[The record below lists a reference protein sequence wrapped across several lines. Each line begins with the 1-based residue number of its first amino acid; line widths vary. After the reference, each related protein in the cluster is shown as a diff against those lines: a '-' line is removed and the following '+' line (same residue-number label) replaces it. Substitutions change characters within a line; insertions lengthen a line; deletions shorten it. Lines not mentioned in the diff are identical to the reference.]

1 METGRPL
8 LQNAMYAAERPAL
21 HAKDMHVKSR
31 RNNLCRLY
39 MRKGH
44 FMKNKK
50 NLAFISL
57 ILGIVGCLTGVVL
70 VGAVFGIAAIVLG
83 IISSGNSKSAKDR
96 RRSQIGIITGAVAIV
111 YTTVLYAWV
120 GLHPAVTQKE
130 PLLPQTTMSSGQQAG
145 GTESTAP
152 VVTVTPTV
160 SPKPTAKVEP
170 TTRPTQKPTAT
181 PTARP
186 TQKPTA
192 VPTKA
197 PTQEPTAA
205 PTKAPTQEPT
215 AAPTKAPAQEPTA
228 APTKAPTQEPTAAP
242 TKAPT
247 QEPTA
252 APTKAPTQEPT
263 AVPTETPA
271 DEPTTTPSKT
281 TDPVEEEGKESPNTG
296 NPGTDSGKTESGKS
310 GTDSGKTE
318 SGKSGTDSGKTESG
332 KTGTD
337 SGKAESGKT
346 GTDSG
351 KTESGKSGTDSGNT
365 ESGTESKPEPKALL
379 KIHFLDVGQGACAL
393 IESDGHYMLI
403 DGGGRDASSFTVSY
417 LAQLGIEKFDY
428 LVATHFDEDH
438 IAGLVGVFNKFAVG
452 TVLEPSYKAD
462 KSIYTSFKDAE
473 KRSGAEVI
481 IPEPGAEYMLGDA
494 KFTILAPRKPENNAE
509 EAPVMDSSEENNQS
523 ICILLKNGD
532 NKVLFTGDAEQE
544 EERYLVESGRDIQ
557 ADVYMIGHH
566 GSSSSSSELL
576 LDAVRPKYAVISCG
590 SGNDYGHPTQEVL
603 DRLWDKDVS
612 VFRTDEQGNIIMTS
626 DGKEITWSTSPSET
640 WAPGVVPTKAPDR
653 NTEPVEKTGTDTAE
667 NNQTAESLYILNNNT
682 MKFHR
687 PGCSSVKK
695 ISEKNYG
702 ESSLSRDELIAQGD
716 SPCGNCDP

>member
-1 METGRPL
+1 
-8 LQNAMYAAERPAL
+8 
-21 HAKDMHVKSR
+21 
-31 RNNLCRLY
+31 
-39 MRKGH
+39 
-44 FMKNKK
+44 MKNRK

-96 RRSQIGIITGAVAIV
+96 RRSQIGIITGAVAIA

-152 VVTVTPTV
+152 VVTVTPTQ
-160 SPKPTAKVEP
+160 SPRPTAKVEP
-170 TTRPTQKPTAT
+170 TTRPTQKPTA
-181 PTARP
+181 
-186 TQKPTA
+186 
-192 VPTKA
+192 A
-197 PTQEPTAA
+197 PTQRPTAA

-215 AAPTKAPAQEPTA
+215 AAPTARPTQEPTKTPTA
-228 APTKAPTQEPTAAP
+228 APTETPTQEPTK
-242 TKAPT
+242 T
-247 QEPTA
+247 
-252 APTKAPTQEPT
+252 PT
-263 AVPTETPA
+263 AVPTETPTQ
-271 DEPTTTPSKT
+271 EPAGTPTSEPEKTPPQDTTTAPAKT
-281 TDPVEEEGKESPNTG
+281 PDTEEEEGKESPNTG

-318 SGKSGTDSGKTESG
+318 SGK
-332 KTGTD
+332 
-337 SGKAESGKT
+337 T

-351 KTESGKSGTDSGNT
+351 KTESGKSGTDSEKT

-462 KSIYTSFKDAE
+462 KSIYTSFKEAE
-473 KRSGAEVI
+473 KKSGAEVI
-481 IPEPGAEYMLGDA
+481 IPEPGAEYTLGDA
-494 KFTILAPRKPENNAE
+494 KFTVLAPKKPENSTDEGTALN
-509 EAPVMDSSEENNQS
+509 SSEENNQS
-523 ICILLKNGD
+523 ICVLLKNGD

-544 EERYLVESGRDIQ
+544 EERYLIESGRDIR
-557 ADVYMIGHH
+557 ADVYLVGHH

-590 SGNDYGHPTQEVL
+590 TGNDYGHPTQEVL

-640 WAPGVVPTKAPDR
+640 WAPGVVPANAPDR
-653 NTEPVEKTGTDTAE
+653 NTESVEKTGTDTAE
-667 NNQTAESLYILNNNT
+667 NNQTAESLYVLNNNT

-702 ESSLSRDELIAQGD
+702 ESSLSRDELIAQGY

>member
-1 METGRPL
+1 
-8 LQNAMYAAERPAL
+8 
-21 HAKDMHVKSR
+21 
-31 RNNLCRLY
+31 
-39 MRKGH
+39 
-44 FMKNKK
+44 MKNRK

-96 RRSQIGIITGAVAIV
+96 RRSQIGIITGAVAIA

-152 VVTVTPTV
+152 VVTVTPTQ
-160 SPKPTAKVEP
+160 SPRPTAKVEP
-170 TTRPTQKPTAT
+170 TTRPTQKPTA
-181 PTARP
+181 
-186 TQKPTA
+186 
-192 VPTKA
+192 A
-197 PTQEPTAA
+197 PTQRPTAA

-215 AAPTKAPAQEPTA
+215 AAPTARPTQEPTKTPTA
-228 APTKAPTQEPTAAP
+228 APTETPTQEPT
-242 TKAPT
+242 KR
-247 QEPTA
+247 
-252 APTKAPTQEPT
+252 PT
-263 AVPTETPA
+263 AVPTETPTQ
-271 DEPTTTPSKT
+271 EPAGTPTSEPEKTPPQDTTTAPAKT
-281 TDPVEEEGKESPNTG
+281 PDTEEEEGKESPNTG

-337 SGKAESGKT
+337 SGK
-346 GTDSG
+346 
-351 KTESGKSGTDSGNT
+351 TESGKSGTDSEKT

-462 KSIYTSFKDAE
+462 KSIYTSFKEAE
-473 KRSGAEVI
+473 KKSGAEVI
-481 IPEPGAEYMLGDA
+481 IPEPGAEYTLGDA
-494 KFTILAPRKPENNAE
+494 KFTVLAPKKPENSTDEGTALN
-509 EAPVMDSSEENNQS
+509 SSEENNQS
-523 ICILLKNGD
+523 ICVLLANGD

-544 EERYLVESGRDIQ
+544 EERYLIESGRDIR
-557 ADVYMIGHH
+557 ADVYLVGHH

-590 SGNDYGHPTQEVL
+590 TGNDYGHPTQEVL

-640 WAPGVVPTKAPDR
+640 WAPGVVPANAPDR
-653 NTEPVEKTGTDTAE
+653 NTESVEKTGTDTAE
-667 NNQTAESLYILNNNT
+667 NNQTAESLYVLNNNT

-702 ESSLSRDELIAQGD
+702 ESSLSRDELIAQGY

>member
-21 HAKDMHVKSR
+21 HAQDMHVKSR
-31 RNNLCRLY
+31 RNRLCRLH

-50 NLAFISL
+50 NLALISL
-57 ILGIVGCLTGVVL
+57 ILGIAGCLTGVVL
-70 VGAVFGIAAIVLG
+70 VGAAFGIAAIVLG

-96 RRSQIGIITGAVAIV
+96 RRSQIGIITGAVAIA

-152 VVTVTPTV
+152 VVTVTPTQ
-160 SPKPTAKVEP
+160 SPRPTAKVEP
-170 TTRPTQKPTAT
+170 TTRPTQKPTA
-181 PTARP
+181 
-186 TQKPTA
+186 
-192 VPTKA
+192 A
-197 PTQEPTAA
+197 PTQRPTAA

-215 AAPTKAPAQEPTA
+215 AAPTARPTQEPTKTPTA
-228 APTKAPTQEPTAAP
+228 APTETPTQEPTK
-242 TKAPT
+242 T
-247 QEPTA
+247 
-252 APTKAPTQEPT
+252 PT
-263 AVPTETPA
+263 AVPTETPTQ
-271 DEPTTTPSKT
+271 EPAGTPTSEPEKTPPQDTTTAPAKT
-281 TDPVEEEGKESPNTG
+281 PDTEEEEGKESPNTG

-337 SGKAESGKT
+337 SGK
-346 GTDSG
+346 
-351 KTESGKSGTDSGNT
+351 TESGKSGTDSEKT

-462 KSIYTSFKDAE
+462 KSIYTSFKEAE
-473 KRSGAEVI
+473 KKSGAEVI
-481 IPEPGAEYMLGDA
+481 IPEPGAEYTLGDA
-494 KFTILAPRKPENNAE
+494 KFTVLAPKKPENSTDEGTALN
-509 EAPVMDSSEENNQS
+509 SSEENNQS
-523 ICILLKNGD
+523 ICVLLKNGD

-544 EERYLVESGRDIQ
+544 EERYLIESGRDIR
-557 ADVYMIGHH
+557 ADVYLVGHH

-590 SGNDYGHPTQEVL
+590 TGNDYGHPTQEVL

-640 WAPGVVPTKAPDR
+640 WAPGVVPANAPDR
-653 NTEPVEKTGTDTAE
+653 NTESVEKTGTDTAE
-667 NNQTAESLYILNNNT
+667 NNQTAESLYVLNNNT

-687 PGCSSVKK
+687 PGCSSVQK

-702 ESSLSRDELIAQGD
+702 ESSLSRDELIAQGY

>member
-8 LQNAMYAAERPAL
+8 MQNAMYAAERSAL
-21 HAKDMHVKSR
+21 HAKDMHGKSR
-31 RNNLCRLY
+31 RNNYCRLY

-50 NLAFISL
+50 NLALISL

-83 IISSGNSKSAKDR
+83 IISSGNSKSPKDR
-96 RRSQIGIITGAVAIV
+96 RRSQIGIITGAVAIA

-152 VVTVTPTV
+152 VVTVTPTQ
-160 SPKPTAKVEP
+160 SPRPTAKVEP
-170 TTRPTQKPTAT
+170 TTRPTQKPTAAPTAT

-192 VPTKA
+192 APTA
-197 PTQEPTAA
+197 TPTARPTQEPTAT
-205 PTKAPTQEPT
+205 PTAGPTQEPA
-215 AAPTKAPAQEPTA
+215 AAPTEKPKEEPTQ
-228 APTKAPTQEPTAAP
+228 K
-242 TKAPT
+242 
-247 QEPTA
+247 
-252 APTKAPTQEPT
+252 PT
-263 AVPTETPA
+263 AVPTEEPAKTP
-271 DEPTTTPSKT
+271 DTE
-281 TDPVEEEGKESPNTG
+281 EEEGKDSPNTG
-296 NPGTDSGKTESGKS
+296 NPGTDSGKTE
-310 GTDSGKTE
+310 T
-318 SGKSGTDSGKTESG
+318 
-332 KTGTD
+332 
-337 SGKAESGKT
+337 GKT

-351 KTESGKSGTDSGNT
+351 KTESGKSGTDSEKT

-462 KSIYTSFKDAE
+462 KSIYTSFKEAE
-473 KRSGAEVI
+473 KKSGAEVI
-481 IPEPGAEYMLGDA
+481 IPEPGAEYTLGDA
-494 KFTILAPRKPENNAE
+494 KFTVLAPKKPENSTDEGTALN
-509 EAPVMDSSEENNQS
+509 SSEENNQS
-523 ICILLKNGD
+523 ICVLLTNGD

-544 EERYLVESGRDIQ
+544 EERYLVESGRDIR
-557 ADVYMIGHH
+557 ADVYLVGHH

-590 SGNDYGHPTQEVL
+590 TGNDYGHPTQEVL

-640 WAPGVVPTKAPDR
+640 WAPGVVPANAPDR
-653 NTEPVEKTGTDTAE
+653 NTESVEKTGTDAAE
-667 NNQTAESLYILNNNT
+667 DNQTAENLYILNNNT

-687 PGCSSVKK
+687 PGCSSVQK

-702 ESSLSRDELIAQGD
+702 ESSLSRDELIAQGY

>member
-1 METGRPL
+1 
-8 LQNAMYAAERPAL
+8 
-21 HAKDMHVKSR
+21 
-31 RNNLCRLY
+31 
-39 MRKGH
+39 
-44 FMKNKK
+44 MKNRK

-70 VGAVFGIAAIVLG
+70 VGVVFGIAAIVLG

-96 RRSQIGIITGAVAIV
+96 RRSQIGIITGAVAIA

-152 VVTVTPTV
+152 VVTVTPTQ
-160 SPKPTAKVEP
+160 SPRPTAKVEP
-170 TTRPTQKPTAT
+170 TTRPTQKPTA
-181 PTARP
+181 
-186 TQKPTA
+186 
-192 VPTKA
+192 A
-197 PTQEPTAA
+197 PTQRPTAA

-215 AAPTKAPAQEPTA
+215 AAPTARPTQEPTKTPTA
-228 APTKAPTQEPTAAP
+228 APTETPTQEPTK
-242 TKAPT
+242 T
-247 QEPTA
+247 
-252 APTKAPTQEPT
+252 PT
-263 AVPTETPA
+263 AVPTETPTQ
-271 DEPTTTPSKT
+271 EPAGTPTSEPEKTPPQDTTTAPAKT
-281 TDPVEEEGKESPNTG
+281 PDTEEEEGKESPNTG

-318 SGKSGTDSGKTESG
+318 SGK
-332 KTGTD
+332 
-337 SGKAESGKT
+337 T

-351 KTESGKSGTDSGNT
+351 KTESGKSGTDSEKT

-462 KSIYTSFKDAE
+462 KSIYTSFKEAE
-473 KRSGAEVI
+473 KKSGAEVI
-481 IPEPGAEYMLGDA
+481 IPEPGAEYTLGDA
-494 KFTILAPRKPENNAE
+494 KFTVLAPKKPENSTDEGTALN
-509 EAPVMDSSEENNQS
+509 SSEENNQS
-523 ICILLKNGD
+523 ICVLLANGD

-544 EERYLVESGRDIQ
+544 EERYLIESGRDIR
-557 ADVYMIGHH
+557 ADVYLVGHH

-590 SGNDYGHPTQEVL
+590 TGNDYGHPTQEVL

-640 WAPGVVPTKAPDR
+640 WAPGVVPANAPDR
-653 NTEPVEKTGTDTAE
+653 NTESVEKTGTDTAE
-667 NNQTAESLYILNNNT
+667 NNQTAESLYVLNNNT

-702 ESSLSRDELIAQGD
+702 ESSLSRDELIAQGY

>member
-8 LQNAMYAAERPAL
+8 LQNVMYAAERSAL
-21 HAKDMHVKSR
+21 HAKDMHGKSR
-31 RNNLCRLY
+31 RNNYCRLY

-50 NLAFISL
+50 NLALISL

-96 RRSQIGIITGAVAIV
+96 RRSQIGIITGAVAIA

-152 VVTVTPTV
+152 VVTVTPTQ
-160 SPKPTAKVEP
+160 SPRPTAKVEP
-170 TTRPTQKPTAT
+170 TTRPTQKPTAAPTAT
-181 PTARP
+181 PTARPTQEPTATPTARPTQEPTATPTAGPTQEPTAAPTEKPKEEP

-192 VPTKA
+192 VPTE
-197 PTQEPTAA
+197 EPA
-205 PTKAPTQEPT
+205 K
-215 AAPTKAPAQEPTA
+215 
-228 APTKAPTQEPTAAP
+228 
-242 TKAPT
+242 
-247 QEPTA
+247 
-252 APTKAPTQEPT
+252 
-263 AVPTETPA
+263 TPA
-271 DEPTTTPSKT
+271 DETASTPSKT
-281 TDPVEEEGKESPNTG
+281 PDTEEEEGKDSPNTG
-296 NPGTDSGKTESGKS
+296 NPGTDSGKTE
-310 GTDSGKTE
+310 T
-318 SGKSGTDSGKTESG
+318 
-332 KTGTD
+332 
-337 SGKAESGKT
+337 GKT

-351 KTESGKSGTDSGNT
+351 KTESGKSGTDSEKT

-462 KSIYTSFKDAE
+462 KSIYTSFKEAE
-473 KRSGAEVI
+473 KKSGAEVI
-481 IPEPGAEYMLGDA
+481 IPEPGAEYTLGDA
-494 KFTILAPRKPENNAE
+494 KFTVLAPKKPENSTDEGTALN
-509 EAPVMDSSEENNQS
+509 SSEENNQS
-523 ICILLKNGD
+523 ICVLLANGD

-544 EERYLVESGRDIQ
+544 EERYLIESGRDIR
-557 ADVYMIGHH
+557 ADVYLVGHH

-590 SGNDYGHPTQEVL
+590 TGNDYGHPTQEVL

-640 WAPGVVPTKAPDR
+640 WAPGVVPAKAPDR
-653 NTEPVEKTGTDTAE
+653 NTESVEKTGTDTAE
-667 NNQTAESLYILNNNT
+667 NNQTAESLYVLNNNT

-687 PGCSSVKK
+687 PGCSSVQK

-702 ESSLSRDELIAQGD
+702 ESSLSRDELIAQGY

>member
-21 HAKDMHVKSR
+21 HAQDMHVKSR
-31 RNNLCRLY
+31 RNHLSRLY

-50 NLAFISL
+50 NLALISL

-96 RRSQIGIITGAVAIV
+96 RRSQIGIITGAVAIA

-152 VVTVTPTV
+152 VVTVTPTQ
-160 SPKPTAKVEP
+160 SPRPTAKVEP
-170 TTRPTQKPTAT
+170 TTRPTQKPTAAPTAT

-192 VPTKA
+192 APTA
-197 PTQEPTAA
+197 TPTARPTQEPTATPTAGPTQEPTAA
-205 PTKAPTQEPT
+205 PTEKPKEEPTQ
-215 AAPTKAPAQEPTA
+215 K
-228 APTKAPTQEPTAAP
+228 
-242 TKAPT
+242 
-247 QEPTA
+247 
-252 APTKAPTQEPT
+252 PT
-263 AVPTETPA
+263 AVPTEEPAKTPA
-271 DEPTTTPSKT
+271 DETASTPSKT
-281 TDPVEEEGKESPNTG
+281 PDTEEEEGKDSPNTG
-296 NPGTDSGKTESGKS
+296 NPGTDSGKTE
-310 GTDSGKTE
+310 T
-318 SGKSGTDSGKTESG
+318 
-332 KTGTD
+332 
-337 SGKAESGKT
+337 GKT

-351 KTESGKSGTDSGNT
+351 KTESGKSGTDSEKT

-462 KSIYTSFKDAE
+462 KSIYTSFKEAE
-473 KRSGAEVI
+473 KKSGAEVI
-481 IPEPGAEYMLGDA
+481 IPEPGAEYTLGDA
-494 KFTILAPRKPENNAE
+494 KFTVLAPKKPENSTDEGTALN
-509 EAPVMDSSEENNQS
+509 SSEENNQS
-523 ICILLKNGD
+523 ICVLLANGD

-544 EERYLVESGRDIQ
+544 EERYLVESGRDIR
-557 ADVYMIGHH
+557 ADVYLVGHH

-590 SGNDYGHPTQEVL
+590 TGNDYGHPTQEVL

-640 WAPGVVPTKAPDR
+640 WAPGVVPAKAPDR
-653 NTEPVEKTGTDTAE
+653 NRESVEKTGTDAAE
-667 NNQTAESLYILNNNT
+667 DNQTAENLYILNNNT

-687 PGCSSVKK
+687 PGCSSVQK

-702 ESSLSRDELIAQGD
+702 ESSLSRDELIAQGY

>member
-8 LQNAMYAAERPAL
+8 MQNAMYAAERSAL
-21 HAKDMHVKSR
+21 HAKDMHGKSR
-31 RNNLCRLY
+31 RNNYCRLY

-50 NLAFISL
+50 NLALISL

-96 RRSQIGIITGAVAIV
+96 RRSQIGIITGAVAIA

-152 VVTVTPTV
+152 VVTVTPTQ
-160 SPKPTAKVEP
+160 SPRPTAKVEP
-170 TTRPTQKPTAT
+170 TTRPTQKPTA
-181 PTARP
+181 
-186 TQKPTA
+186 
-192 VPTKA
+192 A
-197 PTQEPTAA
+197 PTQRPTAA

-215 AAPTKAPAQEPTA
+215 AAPTARPTQEPTKTPTA
-228 APTKAPTQEPTAAP
+228 APTETPTQEPTK
-242 TKAPT
+242 T
-247 QEPTA
+247 
-252 APTKAPTQEPT
+252 PT
-263 AVPTETPA
+263 AVPTETPTQ
-271 DEPTTTPSKT
+271 EPAGTPTSEPEKTPPQDTTTAPAKT
-281 TDPVEEEGKESPNTG
+281 PDTEEEEGKESPNTG

-337 SGKAESGKT
+337 SGK
-346 GTDSG
+346 
-351 KTESGKSGTDSGNT
+351 TESGKSGTDSEKT

-462 KSIYTSFKDAE
+462 KSIYTSFKEAE
-473 KRSGAEVI
+473 KKSGAEVI
-481 IPEPGAEYMLGDA
+481 IPEPGAEYTLGDA
-494 KFTILAPRKPENNAE
+494 KFTVLAPKKPENSTDEGTALN
-509 EAPVMDSSEENNQS
+509 SSEENNQS
-523 ICILLKNGD
+523 ICVLLANGD

-544 EERYLVESGRDIQ
+544 EERYLIESGRDIR
-557 ADVYMIGHH
+557 ADVYLVGHH

-590 SGNDYGHPTQEVL
+590 TGNDYGHPTQEVL

-640 WAPGVVPTKAPDR
+640 WAPGVVPANAPDR
-653 NTEPVEKTGTDTAE
+653 NTESVEKTGTDTAE
-667 NNQTAESLYILNNNT
+667 NNQTAESLYVLNNNT

-702 ESSLSRDELIAQGD
+702 ESSLSRDELIAQGY

>member
-1 METGRPL
+1 
-8 LQNAMYAAERPAL
+8 MYAAERSAL
-21 HAKDMHVKSR
+21 HAQDMHAKSR
-31 RNNLCRLY
+31 WNHLSRLY

-44 FMKNKK
+44 YMKNRK
-50 NLAFISL
+50 NLALISL

-83 IISSGNSKSAKDR
+83 IISSGNSKSSKDR

-152 VVTVTPTV
+152 VVTVTPTA
-160 SPKPTAKVEP
+160 SPRPTAKVEP
-170 TTRPTQKPTAT
+170 TTRPTQRPTAT

-192 VPTKA
+192 APTKTPTQEPTAAPTKTPTQEPTKTPTARPTDTPTAA

-205 PTKAPTQEPT
+205 PTKTPTQEPT
-215 AAPTKAPAQEPTA
+215 AAPTVR
-228 APTKAPTQEPTAAP
+228 
-242 TKAPT
+242 
-247 QEPTA
+247 
-252 APTKAPTQEPT
+252 PTQEPT
-263 AVPTETPA
+263 AVPTEKPKEEPANTPA
-271 DEPTTTPSKT
+271 ETTTTPSKT

-296 NPGTDSGKTESGKS
+296 NPGTDSGKTDTGKTGTDSGKTETGKSGTDSGKTETGKS

-318 SGKSGTDSGKTESG
+318 SG
-332 KTGTD
+332 
-337 SGKAESGKT
+337 
-346 GTDSG
+346 
-351 KTESGKSGTDSGNT
+351 
-365 ESGTESKPEPKALL
+365 TESKPESKALL

-403 DGGGRDASSFTVSY
+403 DGGGRDSSSFTVSY

-438 IAGLVGVFNKFAVG
+438 IAGLVGVFNKFAVD
-452 TVLEPSYKAD
+452 TVLEPSYKTD
-462 KSIYTSFKDAE
+462 KSIYTSFKEAE
-473 KRSGAEVI
+473 KKSGAKVMI
-481 IPEPGAEYMLGDA
+481 AEPGAEYTLGDA
-494 KFTILAPRKPENNAE
+494 KFTVLAPKKPENDDGE
-509 EAPVMDSSEENNQS
+509 TPVLDSSEENDQS
-523 ICILLKNGD
+523 ICVLLKNGD

-544 EERYLVESGRDIQ
+544 EERYLVESGRDIR
-557 ADVYMIGHH
+557 ADVYLVGHH
-566 GSSSSSSELL
+566 GSNSSSSELL

-590 SGNDYGHPTQEVL
+590 AGNDYGHPTQEVL

-640 WAPGVVPTKAPDR
+640 WAPGVVPAKAPNR
-653 NTEPVEKTGTDTAE
+653 NTESVEKTGTDTSE
-667 NNQTAESLYILNNNT
+667 NNRTTESLYVLNNNT

-687 PGCSSVKK
+687 PGCSSVQK

-702 ESSLSRDELIAQGD
+702 ESSLSRDELIAQGY

>member
-1 METGRPL
+1 
-8 LQNAMYAAERPAL
+8 
-21 HAKDMHVKSR
+21 
-31 RNNLCRLY
+31 
-39 MRKGH
+39 
-44 FMKNKK
+44 MKNKK

-70 VGAVFGIAAIVLG
+70 VGAAFGIAAIVLG

-96 RRSQIGIITGAVAIV
+96 RRSQIGIITGAVAIA

-152 VVTVTPTV
+152 VVTVTPTA
-160 SPKPTAKVEP
+160 SPRPTAKVEP
-170 TTRPTQKPTAT
+170 TTRPTQRPTAT

-192 VPTKA
+192 APTKT

-205 PTKAPTQEPT
+205 PTAGPTQEPT
-215 AAPTKAPAQEPTA
+215 KTPTA
-228 APTKAPTQEPTAAP
+228 APTETPTQEPTK
-242 TKAPT
+242 T
-247 QEPTA
+247 
-252 APTKAPTQEPT
+252 PT
-263 AVPTETPA
+263 AVPTETPVQEPA
-271 DEPTTTPSKT
+271 GTPTSEPTKTPPQDTTSAPAKAPDT
-281 TDPVEEEGKESPNTG
+281 EEEEGKESPNTG
-296 NPGTDSGKTESGKS
+296 NPGTDSGKTETGKTGTDSGKTETGKSGTDSGKTETGKS

-318 SGKSGTDSGKTESG
+318 SG
-332 KTGTD
+332 TG
-337 SGKAESGKT
+337 
-346 GTDSG
+346 
-351 KTESGKSGTDSGNT
+351 
-365 ESGTESKPEPKALL
+365 SKPEPKALL

-438 IAGLVGVFNKFAVG
+438 IAGLVGVFNKFAVN
-452 TVLEPSYKAD
+452 TVLEPFYKTD
-462 KSIYTSFKDAE
+462 KSIYTSFKEAE
-473 KRSGAEVI
+473 KKSGAEVI
-481 IPEPGAEYMLGDA
+481 IPEPGAEYTLGDA
-494 KFTILAPRKPENNAE
+494 KFTILAPKKPENNSE
-509 EAPVMDSSEENNQS
+509 EAPVLDSSEENNQS

-590 SGNDYGHPTQEVL
+590 TGNDYGHPTQEVL

-626 DGKEITWSTSPSET
+626 DGKEITWSTTPSET
-640 WAPGVVPTKAPDR
+640 WAPGAVPTKAPDR
-653 NTEPVEKTGTDTAE
+653 NTESVEKTGTDTAE
-667 NNQTAESLYILNNNT
+667 NSQTAESLYVLNNNT

-687 PGCSSVKK
+687 PGCSSVQK

-702 ESSLSRDELIAQGD
+702 ESSLSRDELMAQGY

>member
-8 LQNAMYAAERPAL
+8 LQNVMYAAERSAL
-21 HAKDMHVKSR
+21 HAKDMHGKSR
-31 RNNLCRLY
+31 RNNYCRLY

-50 NLAFISL
+50 NLALISL

-96 RRSQIGIITGAVAIV
+96 RRSQIGIITGAVAIA

-152 VVTVTPTV
+152 VVTVTPTQ
-160 SPKPTAKVEP
+160 SPRPTAKVEP
-170 TTRPTQKPTAT
+170 TTRPTQKPTAAPTAT

-192 VPTKA
+192 APTA
-197 PTQEPTAA
+197 TPTARPTQEPTATPTAGPTQEPTAA
-205 PTKAPTQEPT
+205 PTEKPKEEPTQ
-215 AAPTKAPAQEPTA
+215 K
-228 APTKAPTQEPTAAP
+228 
-242 TKAPT
+242 
-247 QEPTA
+247 
-252 APTKAPTQEPT
+252 PT
-263 AVPTETPA
+263 AVPTEEPAKTPA
-271 DEPTTTPSKT
+271 DETASTPSKT
-281 TDPVEEEGKESPNTG
+281 PDTEEEEGKDSPNTG
-296 NPGTDSGKTESGKS
+296 NPGTDSGKTE
-310 GTDSGKTE
+310 T
-318 SGKSGTDSGKTESG
+318 
-332 KTGTD
+332 
-337 SGKAESGKT
+337 GKT

-351 KTESGKSGTDSGNT
+351 KTESGKSGTDSEKT

-462 KSIYTSFKDAE
+462 KSIYTSFKEAE
-473 KRSGAEVI
+473 KKSGAEVI
-481 IPEPGAEYMLGDA
+481 IPEPGAEYTLGDA
-494 KFTILAPRKPENNAE
+494 KFTVLAPKKPENSTDEGTALN
-509 EAPVMDSSEENNQS
+509 SSEENNQS
-523 ICILLKNGD
+523 ICVLLANGD

-544 EERYLVESGRDIQ
+544 EERYLVESGRDIR
-557 ADVYMIGHH
+557 ADVYLVGHH

-590 SGNDYGHPTQEVL
+590 TGNDYGHPTQEVL

-640 WAPGVVPTKAPDR
+640 WAPGVVPAKAPDR
-653 NTEPVEKTGTDTAE
+653 NTESVEKTGTDAAE
-667 NNQTAESLYILNNNT
+667 DNQTAENLYILNNNT

-687 PGCSSVKK
+687 PGCSSVQK

-702 ESSLSRDELIAQGD
+702 ESSLSRDELIAQGY

>member
-8 LQNAMYAAERPAL
+8 MQNAMYAAERSAL
-21 HAKDMHVKSR
+21 HAKDMHGKSR
-31 RNNLCRLY
+31 RNNYCRLY

-50 NLAFISL
+50 NLALISL

-83 IISSGNSKSAKDR
+83 IISSGNSKSPKDR
-96 RRSQIGIITGAVAIV
+96 RRSQIGIITGAVAIA

-152 VVTVTPTV
+152 VITVTPTP
-160 SPKPTAKVEP
+160 SPRPTAKVEP
-170 TTRPTQKPTAT
+170 TTRPTQKPTAAPTAT

-192 VPTKA
+192 APTA
-197 PTQEPTAA
+197 TPTARPTQEPTATPTAGPTQEPTAA
-205 PTKAPTQEPT
+205 PTEKPKEEPTQ
-215 AAPTKAPAQEPTA
+215 K
-228 APTKAPTQEPTAAP
+228 
-242 TKAPT
+242 
-247 QEPTA
+247 
-252 APTKAPTQEPT
+252 PT
-263 AVPTETPA
+263 AVPTEEPAKTP
-271 DEPTTTPSKT
+271 DTE
-281 TDPVEEEGKESPNTG
+281 EEEGKDSPNTG
-296 NPGTDSGKTESGKS
+296 NPGTDSGKTE
-310 GTDSGKTE
+310 T
-318 SGKSGTDSGKTESG
+318 
-332 KTGTD
+332 
-337 SGKAESGKT
+337 GKT

-351 KTESGKSGTDSGNT
+351 KTESGKSGTDSEKT

-462 KSIYTSFKDAE
+462 KSIYTSFKEAE
-473 KRSGAEVI
+473 KKSGAEVI
-481 IPEPGAEYMLGDA
+481 IPEPGAEYTLGDA
-494 KFTILAPRKPENNAE
+494 KFTVLAPKKPENSTDEGTALN
-509 EAPVMDSSEENNQS
+509 SSEENNQS
-523 ICILLKNGD
+523 ICVLLTNGD

-544 EERYLVESGRDIQ
+544 EERYLVESGRDIR
-557 ADVYMIGHH
+557 ADVYLVGHH

-590 SGNDYGHPTQEVL
+590 TGNDYGHPTQEVL

-640 WAPGVVPTKAPDR
+640 WAPGVVPAKAPDR
-653 NTEPVEKTGTDTAE
+653 NTESVEKTGTDAAE
-667 NNQTAESLYILNNNT
+667 DNQTAENLYILNNNT

-687 PGCSSVKK
+687 PGCSSVQK

-702 ESSLSRDELIAQGD
+702 ESSLSRDELIAQGY

>member
-1 METGRPL
+1 
-8 LQNAMYAAERPAL
+8 
-21 HAKDMHVKSR
+21 
-31 RNNLCRLY
+31 
-39 MRKGH
+39 
-44 FMKNKK
+44 MKNRK

-96 RRSQIGIITGAVAIV
+96 RRSQIGIITGAVAIA

-152 VVTVTPTV
+152 VVTVTPTQ
-160 SPKPTAKVEP
+160 SPRPTAKVEP
-170 TTRPTQKPTAT
+170 TTRPTQKPTAAPTAT

-192 VPTKA
+192 A
-197 PTQEPTAA
+197 PTEKPKEEPTQ
-205 PTKAPTQEPT
+205 K
-215 AAPTKAPAQEPTA
+215 
-228 APTKAPTQEPTAAP
+228 
-242 TKAPT
+242 
-247 QEPTA
+247 
-252 APTKAPTQEPT
+252 PT
-263 AVPTETPA
+263 AVPTEEPAKTPA
-271 DEPTTTPSKT
+271 DETASTPSKT
-281 TDPVEEEGKESPNTG
+281 PDTEEEEGKDSPNTG
-296 NPGTDSGKTESGKS
+296 NPGTDSGKTETGKTGTDSGKTESGKS

-318 SGKSGTDSGKTESG
+318 SGKSGTDSGK
-332 KTGTD
+332 
-337 SGKAESGKT
+337 
-346 GTDSG
+346 
-351 KTESGKSGTDSGNT
+351 T

-462 KSIYTSFKDAE
+462 KSIYTSFKEAE
-473 KRSGAEVI
+473 KKSGAEVI
-481 IPEPGAEYMLGDA
+481 IPEPGAEYTLGDA
-494 KFTILAPRKPENNAE
+494 KFTVLAPKKPENSTDEGTALN
-509 EAPVMDSSEENNQS
+509 SSEENNQS
-523 ICILLKNGD
+523 ICVLLANGD

-544 EERYLVESGRDIQ
+544 EERYLIESGRDIR
-557 ADVYMIGHH
+557 ADVYLVGHH

-590 SGNDYGHPTQEVL
+590 TGNDYGHPTQEVL

-640 WAPGVVPTKAPDR
+640 WAPGVVPANAPDR
-653 NTEPVEKTGTDTAE
+653 NTESVEKTGTDTAE
-667 NNQTAESLYILNNNT
+667 NNQTAESLYVLNNNT

-702 ESSLSRDELIAQGD
+702 ESSLSRDELIAQGY

>member
-1 METGRPL
+1 
-8 LQNAMYAAERPAL
+8 
-21 HAKDMHVKSR
+21 
-31 RNNLCRLY
+31 
-39 MRKGH
+39 
-44 FMKNKK
+44 MKNRK

-96 RRSQIGIITGAVAIV
+96 RRSQIGIITGAVAIA

-152 VVTVTPTV
+152 VVTVTPTQ
-160 SPKPTAKVEP
+160 SPRPTAKVEP
-170 TTRPTQKPTAT
+170 TTRPTQKPTAAPTAT

-192 VPTKA
+192 VPTE
-197 PTQEPTAA
+197 EPA
-205 PTKAPTQEPT
+205 K
-215 AAPTKAPAQEPTA
+215 
-228 APTKAPTQEPTAAP
+228 
-242 TKAPT
+242 
-247 QEPTA
+247 
-252 APTKAPTQEPT
+252 
-263 AVPTETPA
+263 TPA
-271 DEPTTTPSKT
+271 DETASTPSKT
-281 TDPVEEEGKESPNTG
+281 PDTEEEEGKDSPNTG
-296 NPGTDSGKTESGKS
+296 NPGTDSEK
-310 GTDSGKTE
+310 
-318 SGKSGTDSGKTESG
+318 
-332 KTGTD
+332 
-337 SGKAESGKT
+337 
-346 GTDSG
+346 
-351 KTESGKSGTDSGNT
+351 T

-462 KSIYTSFKDAE
+462 KSIYTSFKEAE
-473 KRSGAEVI
+473 KKSGAEVI
-481 IPEPGAEYMLGDA
+481 IPEPGAEYTLGDA
-494 KFTILAPRKPENNAE
+494 KFTVLAPKKPENSTDEGTALN
-509 EAPVMDSSEENNQS
+509 SSEENNQS
-523 ICILLKNGD
+523 ICVLLKNGD

-544 EERYLVESGRDIQ
+544 EERYLIESGRDIR
-557 ADVYMIGHH
+557 ADVYLVGHH

-590 SGNDYGHPTQEVL
+590 TGNDYGHPTQEVL

-640 WAPGVVPTKAPDR
+640 WAPGVVPANAPDR
-653 NTEPVEKTGTDTAE
+653 NTESVEKTGTDAAE
-667 NNQTAESLYILNNNT
+667 NNQTAENLYILNNNT

-687 PGCSSVKK
+687 PGCSSVQK

-702 ESSLSRDELIAQGD
+702 ESSLSRDELIAQGY

>member
-8 LQNAMYAAERPAL
+8 MQNAMYAAERSAL
-21 HAKDMHVKSR
+21 HAKDMHGKSR
-31 RNNLCRLY
+31 RNNYCRLY

-83 IISSGNSKSAKDR
+83 IISSGNSKSPKDR
-96 RRSQIGIITGAVAIV
+96 RRSQIGIITGAVAIA

-152 VVTVTPTV
+152 VITVTPTP
-160 SPKPTAKVEP
+160 SPRPTAKVEP
-170 TTRPTQKPTAT
+170 TTRPTQKPTAAPTAT
-181 PTARP
+181 PTARPTQEPAAAPTEKPKEEP

-192 VPTKA
+192 VPTE
-197 PTQEPTAA
+197 EPA
-205 PTKAPTQEPT
+205 K
-215 AAPTKAPAQEPTA
+215 
-228 APTKAPTQEPTAAP
+228 
-242 TKAPT
+242 
-247 QEPTA
+247 
-252 APTKAPTQEPT
+252 
-263 AVPTETPA
+263 TPA
-271 DEPTTTPSKT
+271 DETASTPSKT
-281 TDPVEEEGKESPNTG
+281 PDTEEEEGKDSPNTG
-296 NPGTDSGKTESGKS
+296 NPGTDSGKTE
-310 GTDSGKTE
+310 T
-318 SGKSGTDSGKTESG
+318 
-332 KTGTD
+332 
-337 SGKAESGKT
+337 GKT

-351 KTESGKSGTDSGNT
+351 KTESGKSGTDSGKT

-462 KSIYTSFKDAE
+462 KSIYTSFKEAE
-473 KRSGAEVI
+473 KKSGAEVI
-481 IPEPGAEYMLGDA
+481 IPEPGAEYTLGDA
-494 KFTILAPRKPENNAE
+494 KFTVLAPKKPENSTDEGTALN
-509 EAPVMDSSEENNQS
+509 SSEENNQS
-523 ICILLKNGD
+523 ICVLLKNGD

-544 EERYLVESGRDIQ
+544 EERYLIESGRDIR
-557 ADVYMIGHH
+557 ADVYLVGHH

-590 SGNDYGHPTQEVL
+590 TGNDYGHPTQEVL

-640 WAPGVVPTKAPDR
+640 WAPGVVPAKAPDR
-653 NTEPVEKTGTDTAE
+653 NTESVEKTGTDTAE
-667 NNQTAESLYILNNNT
+667 NNQTAESLYVLNNNT

-695 ISEKNYG
+695 ILEKNYG
-702 ESSLSRDELIAQGD
+702 ESSLSRDELIAQGY

>member
-21 HAKDMHVKSR
+21 HAQDMHVKSR
-31 RNNLCRLY
+31 RNHLSRLY

-50 NLAFISL
+50 NLALISL

-96 RRSQIGIITGAVAIV
+96 RRSQIGIITGAVAIA

-152 VVTVTPTV
+152 VVTVTPTP
-160 SPKPTAKVEP
+160 SPRPTAKVEP
-170 TTRPTQKPTAT
+170 TTRPTQKPTAAPTAT

-192 VPTKA
+192 APTA
-197 PTQEPTAA
+197 TPTARPTQEPTATPTARPTQEPTATPTAGPTQEPTAA
-205 PTKAPTQEPT
+205 PTEKPKEEPTQ
-215 AAPTKAPAQEPTA
+215 K
-228 APTKAPTQEPTAAP
+228 
-242 TKAPT
+242 
-247 QEPTA
+247 
-252 APTKAPTQEPT
+252 PT
-263 AVPTETPA
+263 AVPTEEPAKTPA
-271 DEPTTTPSKT
+271 DETASTPSKT
-281 TDPVEEEGKESPNTG
+281 PDTEEEEGKDSPNTG
-296 NPGTDSGKTESGKS
+296 NPGTDSGKTETGKTGTDSGKTESGKS

-337 SGKAESGKT
+337 SGK
-346 GTDSG
+346 
-351 KTESGKSGTDSGNT
+351 TESGKSGTDSEKT

-462 KSIYTSFKDAE
+462 KSIYTSFKEAE
-473 KRSGAEVI
+473 KKSGAEVI
-481 IPEPGAEYMLGDA
+481 IPEPGAEYTLGDA
-494 KFTILAPRKPENNAE
+494 KFTVLAPKKPENSTDEGTALN
-509 EAPVMDSSEENNQS
+509 SSEENNQS
-523 ICILLKNGD
+523 ICVLLANGD

-544 EERYLVESGRDIQ
+544 EERYLVESGRDIR
-557 ADVYMIGHH
+557 ADVYLVGHH

-590 SGNDYGHPTQEVL
+590 TGNDYGHPTQEVL

-640 WAPGVVPTKAPDR
+640 WAPGVVPAKAPDR
-653 NTEPVEKTGTDTAE
+653 NRESVEKTGTDAAE
-667 NNQTAESLYILNNNT
+667 DNQTAENLYILNNNT

-687 PGCSSVKK
+687 PGCSSVQK

-702 ESSLSRDELIAQGD
+702 ESSLSRDELIAQGY

>member
-1 METGRPL
+1 
-8 LQNAMYAAERPAL
+8 
-21 HAKDMHVKSR
+21 
-31 RNNLCRLY
+31 
-39 MRKGH
+39 
-44 FMKNKK
+44 MKNKK
-50 NLAFISL
+50 NLALISL
-57 ILGIVGCLTGVVL
+57 ILGIAGCLTGIVL
-70 VGAVFGIAAIVLG
+70 VGAAFGIAAIVLG

-96 RRSQIGIITGAVAIV
+96 RRSQIGIITGAVAIA

-152 VVTVTPTV
+152 VVTVTPTQ
-160 SPKPTAKVEP
+160 SPRPTAKVEP
-170 TTRPTQKPTAT
+170 TTRPTQKPTA
-181 PTARP
+181 
-186 TQKPTA
+186 
-192 VPTKA
+192 A
-197 PTQEPTAA
+197 PTQRPTAA

-215 AAPTKAPAQEPTA
+215 AAPTARPTQEPTKTPTA
-228 APTKAPTQEPTAAP
+228 APTETPTQEPTK
-242 TKAPT
+242 T
-247 QEPTA
+247 
-252 APTKAPTQEPT
+252 PT
-263 AVPTETPA
+263 AVPTETPTQ
-271 DEPTTTPSKT
+271 EPAGTPTSEPEKTPPQDTTTAPAKT
-281 TDPVEEEGKESPNTG
+281 PDTEEEEGKESPNTG

-337 SGKAESGKT
+337 SGK
-346 GTDSG
+346 
-351 KTESGKSGTDSGNT
+351 T

-462 KSIYTSFKDAE
+462 KSIYTSFKEAE
-473 KRSGAEVI
+473 KKSGAEVI
-481 IPEPGAEYMLGDA
+481 IPEPGAEYTLGDA
-494 KFTILAPRKPENNAE
+494 KFTVLAPKKPENSTDEGTALN
-509 EAPVMDSSEENNQS
+509 SSEENNQS
-523 ICILLKNGD
+523 ICVLLKNGD

-544 EERYLVESGRDIQ
+544 EERYLIESGRDIR
-557 ADVYMIGHH
+557 ADVYLVGHH

-590 SGNDYGHPTQEVL
+590 TGNDYGHPTQEVL

-640 WAPGVVPTKAPDR
+640 WAPGVVPANAPDR
-653 NTEPVEKTGTDTAE
+653 NTESVEKTGTDTAE
-667 NNQTAESLYILNNNT
+667 NNQTAESLYVLNNNT
-682 MKFHR
+682 MKFHHFIV
-687 PGCSSVKK
+687 PGA
-695 ISEKNYG
+695 
-702 ESSLSRDELIAQGD
+702 AQ
-716 SPCGNCDP
+716 

>member
-1 METGRPL
+1 
-8 LQNAMYAAERPAL
+8 
-21 HAKDMHVKSR
+21 
-31 RNNLCRLY
+31 
-39 MRKGH
+39 
-44 FMKNKK
+44 MKNRK

-83 IISSGNSKSAKDR
+83 IISSGNSKSPKDR
-96 RRSQIGIITGAVAIV
+96 RRSQIGIITGAVAIA

-152 VVTVTPTV
+152 VVTVTPTQ
-160 SPKPTAKVEP
+160 SPRPTAKVEP
-170 TTRPTQKPTAT
+170 TTRPTQKPTA
-181 PTARP
+181 
-186 TQKPTA
+186 
-192 VPTKA
+192 A
-197 PTQEPTAA
+197 PTQRPTAA

-215 AAPTKAPAQEPTA
+215 AAPTARPTQEPTKTPTA
-228 APTKAPTQEPTAAP
+228 APTETPTQEPTK
-242 TKAPT
+242 T
-247 QEPTA
+247 
-252 APTKAPTQEPT
+252 PT
-263 AVPTETPA
+263 AVPTETPTQ
-271 DEPTTTPSKT
+271 EPAGTPTSEPEKTPPQDTTTAPAKT
-281 TDPVEEEGKESPNTG
+281 PDTEEEEGKESPNTG

-310 GTDSGKTE
+310 GTDSEK
-318 SGKSGTDSGKTESG
+318 
-332 KTGTD
+332 
-337 SGKAESGKT
+337 
-346 GTDSG
+346 
-351 KTESGKSGTDSGNT
+351 T

-462 KSIYTSFKDAE
+462 KSIYTSFKEAE
-473 KRSGAEVI
+473 KKSGAEVI
-481 IPEPGAEYMLGDA
+481 IPEPGAEYTLGDA
-494 KFTILAPRKPENNAE
+494 KFTVLAPKKPENSTDEGTALN
-509 EAPVMDSSEENNQS
+509 SSEENNQS
-523 ICILLKNGD
+523 ICVLLANGD

-544 EERYLVESGRDIQ
+544 EERYLIESGRDIR
-557 ADVYMIGHH
+557 ADVYLVGHH

-590 SGNDYGHPTQEVL
+590 TGNDYGHPTQEVL

-640 WAPGVVPTKAPDR
+640 WAPGVVPANAPDR
-653 NTEPVEKTGTDTAE
+653 NTESVEKTGTDTAE
-667 NNQTAESLYILNNNT
+667 NNQTAESLYVLNNNT

-702 ESSLSRDELIAQGD
+702 ESSLSRDELIAQGY

>member
-21 HAKDMHVKSR
+21 HAQDMHVKSR
-31 RNNLCRLY
+31 QNHLSRLY

-50 NLAFISL
+50 NLALISL
-57 ILGIVGCLTGVVL
+57 ILGIAGCLTGVVL
-70 VGAVFGIAAIVLG
+70 VGAAFGIAAIVLG

-96 RRSQIGIITGAVAIV
+96 RRSQIGIITGAVAIA

-152 VVTVTPTV
+152 VVTVTPTQ
-160 SPKPTAKVEP
+160 SPRPTAKVEP
-170 TTRPTQKPTAT
+170 TTRPTQKPTAAPTAT

-192 VPTKA
+192 APTA
-197 PTQEPTAA
+197 TPTARPTQEPTATPTAGPTQEPTAA
-205 PTKAPTQEPT
+205 PTARPTQEPA
-215 AAPTKAPAQEPTA
+215 AAPTEKPKEEPTQ
-228 APTKAPTQEPTAAP
+228 K
-242 TKAPT
+242 
-247 QEPTA
+247 
-252 APTKAPTQEPT
+252 PT
-263 AVPTETPA
+263 AVPTEEPAKTPA
-271 DEPTTTPSKT
+271 DETASTPSKT
-281 TDPVEEEGKESPNTG
+281 PDTEEEEGKDSPNTG
-296 NPGTDSGKTESGKS
+296 NPGTDSGKTE
-310 GTDSGKTE
+310 T
-318 SGKSGTDSGKTESG
+318 G

-337 SGKAESGKT
+337 SGK
-346 GTDSG
+346 
-351 KTESGKSGTDSGNT
+351 T

-417 LAQLGIEKFDY
+417 LAQLGIEKFDC

-462 KSIYTSFKDAE
+462 KSIYTSFKEAE
-473 KRSGAEVI
+473 KKSGAEVI
-481 IPEPGAEYMLGDA
+481 IPEPGAEYTLGDA
-494 KFTILAPRKPENNAE
+494 KFTVLAPKKPENSTDEGTALN
-509 EAPVMDSSEENNQS
+509 SSEENNQS
-523 ICILLKNGD
+523 ICVLLANGD

-544 EERYLVESGRDIQ
+544 EERYLVESGRDIR
-557 ADVYMIGHH
+557 ADVYLVGHH

-590 SGNDYGHPTQEVL
+590 TGNDYGHPTQEVL

-640 WAPGVVPTKAPDR
+640 WAPGVVPAKAPDR
-653 NTEPVEKTGTDTAE
+653 NTDSVKKTGTDTAE
-667 NNQTAESLYILNNNT
+667 NKQTAESLYILNNNT

-702 ESSLSRDELIAQGD
+702 ESSLSRDELIAQGY

>member
-21 HAKDMHVKSR
+21 HAQDMHVKSR
-31 RNNLCRLY
+31 RNHLSRLY

-50 NLAFISL
+50 NLALISL
-57 ILGIVGCLTGVVL
+57 ILGIAGCLTGVVL
-70 VGAVFGIAAIVLG
+70 VGAAFGIAAIVLG

-96 RRSQIGIITGAVAIV
+96 RRSQIGIITGAVAIA

-152 VVTVTPTV
+152 VVTVTPTP
-160 SPKPTAKVEP
+160 SPRPTAKVEP
-170 TTRPTQKPTAT
+170 TTRPTQKPTAAPTAT

-192 VPTKA
+192 APTA
-197 PTQEPTAA
+197 TPTARPTQEPTATPTARPTQEPTATPTAGPTQEPTAA
-205 PTKAPTQEPT
+205 PTARPTQEPA
-215 AAPTKAPAQEPTA
+215 AAPTEKPKEEPTQ
-228 APTKAPTQEPTAAP
+228 K
-242 TKAPT
+242 
-247 QEPTA
+247 
-252 APTKAPTQEPT
+252 PT
-263 AVPTETPA
+263 AVPTEEPAKTP
-271 DEPTTTPSKT
+271 DTE
-281 TDPVEEEGKESPNTG
+281 EEEGKDSPNTG
-296 NPGTDSGKTESGKS
+296 NPGTDSGKTE
-310 GTDSGKTE
+310 T
-318 SGKSGTDSGKTESG
+318 G

-337 SGKAESGKT
+337 SGK
-346 GTDSG
+346 
-351 KTESGKSGTDSGNT
+351 T

-417 LAQLGIEKFDY
+417 LAQLGIEKFDC

-462 KSIYTSFKDAE
+462 KSIYTSFKEAE
-473 KRSGAEVI
+473 KKSGAEVI
-481 IPEPGAEYMLGDA
+481 IPEPGAEYTLGDA
-494 KFTILAPRKPENNAE
+494 KFTVLAPKKPENSTDEGTALN
-509 EAPVMDSSEENNQS
+509 SSEENNQS
-523 ICILLKNGD
+523 ICVLLKNGD

-544 EERYLVESGRDIQ
+544 EERYLIESGRDIR
-557 ADVYMIGHH
+557 ADVYLVGHH

-590 SGNDYGHPTQEVL
+590 TGNDYGHPTQEVL

-640 WAPGVVPTKAPDR
+640 WAPGVVPAKAPDR
-653 NTEPVEKTGTDTAE
+653 NRESVEKTGTDAAE
-667 NNQTAESLYILNNNT
+667 DNQTAENLYILNNNT

-687 PGCSSVKK
+687 PGCSSVQK

-702 ESSLSRDELIAQGD
+702 ESSLSRDELIAQGY

>member
-1 METGRPL
+1 
-8 LQNAMYAAERPAL
+8 
-21 HAKDMHVKSR
+21 
-31 RNNLCRLY
+31 
-39 MRKGH
+39 
-44 FMKNKK
+44 MKNKK

-70 VGAVFGIAAIVLG
+70 VGAAFGIAAIVLG

-96 RRSQIGIITGAVAIV
+96 RRSQIGIITGAVAIA

-152 VVTVTPTV
+152 VVTVTPTA
-160 SPKPTAKVEP
+160 SPRPTAKVEP
-170 TTRPTQKPTAT
+170 TTRPTQRPTAT

-186 TQKPTA
+186 TQKPTVA
-192 VPTKA
+192 PTKT

-205 PTKAPTQEPT
+205 PTAGPTQEPT
-215 AAPTKAPAQEPTA
+215 KTPTA
-228 APTKAPTQEPTAAP
+228 APTETPTQEPTK
-242 TKAPT
+242 T
-247 QEPTA
+247 
-252 APTKAPTQEPT
+252 PT
-263 AVPTETPA
+263 AVPTETPVQEPA
-271 DEPTTTPSKT
+271 GTPTSEPTKTPPQDTTSAPAKAPDT
-281 TDPVEEEGKESPNTG
+281 EEEEGKESPNTG
-296 NPGTDSGKTESGKS
+296 NPGTDSGKTETGKSGTDSGKTETGKTGTDSGKTETGKSGTDSGKTETGKS

-318 SGKSGTDSGKTESG
+318 SG
-332 KTGTD
+332 TG
-337 SGKAESGKT
+337 
-346 GTDSG
+346 
-351 KTESGKSGTDSGNT
+351 
-365 ESGTESKPEPKALL
+365 SKPEPKALL

-438 IAGLVGVFNKFAVG
+438 IAGLVGVFNKFAVN
-452 TVLEPSYKAD
+452 TVLEPFYKTD
-462 KSIYTSFKDAE
+462 KSIYTSFKEAE
-473 KRSGAEVI
+473 KKSGAEVI
-481 IPEPGAEYMLGDA
+481 IPEPGAEYTLGDA
-494 KFTILAPRKPENNAE
+494 KFTILAPKKPENNSE
-509 EAPVMDSSEENNQS
+509 EAPVLDSSEENNQS

-576 LDAVRPKYAVISCG
+576 LDAVRPKYAGISCG
-590 SGNDYGHPTQEVL
+590 TGNDYGHPTQEVL

-626 DGKEITWSTSPSET
+626 DGKEITWSTTPSET
-640 WAPGVVPTKAPDR
+640 WAPGAVPTKAPDR
-653 NTEPVEKTGTDTAE
+653 NTESVEKTGTDTAE
-667 NNQTAESLYILNNNT
+667 NSQTAESLYVLNNNT

-687 PGCSSVKK
+687 PGCSSVQK

-702 ESSLSRDELIAQGD
+702 ESSLSRDELMAQGY